1 MCSHL
6 FYFSTALK
14 HGTSPPHP
22 QRLVLHN
29 QYTSPSTSVPLKLTN
44 IKKMRGEGEREGLS
58 TPQARKFLVGSWDR
72 RSVVGLQRDLGCCTG
87 RHR

>member
-1 MCSHL
+1 MPSLQQQWACGYEPSLGPGLLVQPREQVWENNTERQMCSHL

-14 HGTSPPHP
+14 HGTSPPHS

-44 IKKMRGEGEREGLS
+44 IKK
-58 TPQARKFLVGSWDR
+58 
-72 RSVVGLQRDLGCCTG
+72 
-87 RHR
+87 